1 MGSDRSETG
10 KIAGKLRD
18 TGFRNI
24 SIFETETAK
33 EQVRKH
39 SVDLIFYCVEKID
52 DLVLRNIKEI
62 SNLILEIPLVVA
74 GSELEPKNMRK
85 AIKAG
90 AYDFLVRPFHLEAIP
105 VVITRNI
112 ERKKLLREQLRQKQ
126 SEVLMKAIN
135 SLITAM
141 EAKDKNTSGHSM
153 RVVKYAIMMGER
165 LGLSE
170 GEMFILQLS
179 ATLHDIGK
187 IGMPDNILKKAS
199 SLQEMEYV
207 LVKEHPLTGSRIVG
221 RIDELKE
228 VAAIIKHHHERFD
241 GSGYPDGL
249 KGEVIPLISRILAI
263 VDAFEAIISDRV
275 YRKGLT
281 PKDAIDEL
289 KKHSG
294 TQFDPYL
301 LKLFVEEIEKQAIF
315 TEVGSET

>member
-1 MGSDRSETG
+1 MMV
-10 KIAGKLRD
+10 K
-18 TGFRNI
+18 
-24 SIFETETAK
+24 
-33 EQVRKH
+33 
-39 SVDLIFYCVEKID
+39 
-52 DLVLRNIKEI
+52 NIKNKPGK
-62 SNLILEIPLVVA
+62 SIL
-74 GSELEPKNMRK
+74 K
-85 AIKAG
+85 
-90 AYDFLVRPFHLEAIP
+90 
-105 VVITRNI
+105 
-112 ERKKLLREQLRQKQ
+112 
-126 SEVLMKAIN
+126 
-135 SLITAM
+135 
-141 EAKDKNTSGHSM
+141 
-153 RVVKYAIMMGER
+153 
-165 LGLSE
+165 LSE

-281 PKDAIDEL
+281 QKDAIDEL

-301 LKLFVEEIEKQAIF
+301 LKVFVEEIEKQAIF
-315 TEVGSET
+315 TEVSTET